1 MPNMKKITVF
11 VMFVLVLAQIAGV
24 AHAMTESFHAD
35 HAKLSVVSIEGGA
48 KSILD
53 EGSSSPLSE
62 QTNGC
67 QCSCHGHCHSHIFIS
82 GKSFD
87 TATVQGVM
95 PFPSDNQVLNG
106 LVHGPDSPPP
116 NIL

>member
-1 MPNMKKITVF
+1 M
-11 VMFVLVLAQIAGV
+11 MFVLVLAQVAGV

-35 HAKLSVVSIEGGA
+35 HQTKLSVVSIESGV
-48 KSILD
+48 KKTVVD

-62 QTNGC
+62 QTNDC
-67 QCSCHGHCHSHIFIS
+67 QYSCHGHCHSHIFIS

-87 TATVQGVM
+87 TAAVQEIM